1 MKPLSQS
8 SNQIQALT
16 SSQIVLDR
24 LIETTREAVIVV
36 DQDMR
41 IAACNDK
48 AVDAFSARVRP
59 VGKRLTELIR
69 DLGLHQAFVQAVRDD
84 RSSELRLELSTRE
97 RPKFDVHVA
106 QVRID
111 GKNYGIGF
119 FYDITKIERLES
131 IRQEFLSNIS
141 HELRT
146 PLTSILAFVETLENG
161 ALEDS
166 ENNLRFLGVIRRN
179 AERMSSLIADILELS
194 TIESGNTSIDKRP
207 IDLRDSIDNIFASL
221 AAKAAIREVS
231 LVNNIDR
238 GTTVLA
244 DPLRFEQM
252 MVNLIENAIK
262 FNRIG
267 GSVTLSS
274 ETDGEFDRISIADAG
289 EGILPE
295 HLSRIFE
302 RFYRVDRARSRELG
316 GTGLGLAIVKHL
328 ALLHGGRV
336 SVTSELSVGSTFVIE
351 IPAFNTPGD

>member
-1 MKPLSQS
+1 MRPLAQIPDD
-8 SNQIQALT
+8 NQHMT
-16 SSQIVLDR
+16 SSRVVLDR
-24 LIETTREAVIVV
+24 ILETTREAVIVV

-41 IAACNDK
+41 IAACNDN
-48 AVDAFSARVRP
+48 AVAAIAGGVRP
-59 VGKRLTELIR
+59 LGRRLTELIR
-69 DLGLHQAFVQAVRDD
+69 DLSLHQAFANAIRDD
-84 RSSELRLELSTRE
+84 KSSELRLELNTRE
-97 RPKFDVHVA
+97 RLRFDVHVA

-111 GKNYGIGF
+111 GRNYGVGF

-131 IRQEFLSNIS
+131 VRQEFLSNIS

-161 ALEDS
+161 ALEDA

-194 TIESGNTSIDKRP
+194 TIESGNTSVDKRR
-207 IDLRDSIDNIFASL
+207 IGLRESIDNIYASL

-231 LVNNIDR
+231 LINNVEAEHSIY
-238 GTTVLA
+238 A

-252 MVNLIENAIK
+252 LVNLIENAIK
-262 FNRIG
+262 FNRVS
-267 GSVTLSS
+267 GSVTLTS
-274 ETDGEFDRISIADAG
+274 ESNGNYDAILVTDTG
-289 EGILPE
+289 EGISSE

-328 ALLHGGRV
+328 ALLHGGEV
-336 SVTSELSVGSTFVIE
+336 SVSSELSVGTTFKIE
-351 IPAFNTPGD
+351 LPSR

>member
-1 MKPLSQS
+1 MRPLA
-8 SNQIQALT
+8 QIPVDDQQMT
-16 SSQIVLDR
+16 SSRVVLDR

-36 DQDMR
+36 DQDLR

-48 AVDAFSARVRP
+48 AVEAFAGGIRP
-59 VGKRLTELIR
+59 VGRRLTELLR
-69 DLGLHQAFVQAVRDD
+69 DLALHQAFVNAIRDD
-84 RSSELRLELSTRE
+84 KAAELRLELNTRE
-97 RPKFDVHVA
+97 RRRFDVHIA

-111 GKNYGIGF
+111 GRNFGVGF

-131 IRQEFLSNIS
+131 VRQEFLSNIS

-161 ALEDS
+161 ALEDA

-194 TIESGNTSIDKRP
+194 TIESGSASVDKRR
-207 IDLRDSIDNIFASL
+207 ISLRESIDNIYASL

-231 LVNNIDR
+231 LINNIESEHSIF
-238 GTTVLA
+238 A

-252 MVNLIENAIK
+252 LVNLIENAIK

-267 GSVTLSS
+267 GTVTLTSESKGNYEAISVTD
-274 ETDGEFDRISIADAG
+274 TG
-289 EGILPE
+289 EGISTE

-328 ALLHGGRV
+328 ALLHGGEVTV
-336 SVTSELSVGSTFVIE
+336 SSELSVGSTFKVE
-351 IPAFNTPGD
+351 LPSR

>member
-1 MKPLSQS
+1 MRPLAKIPADDQ
-8 SNQIQALT
+8 QMT
-16 SSQIVLDR
+16 SSRVVLDR

-36 DQDMR
+36 DQDLR

-48 AVDAFSARVRP
+48 AVEAFAGGIRP
-59 VGKRLTELIR
+59 VGRRLTELLR
-69 DLGLHQAFVQAVRDD
+69 DLALHQAFVNAIRDD
-84 RSSELRLELSTRE
+84 KAAELRLELNTRE
-97 RPKFDVHVA
+97 RRRFDVHIA

-111 GKNYGIGF
+111 GRNFGVGF

-131 IRQEFLSNIS
+131 VRQEFLSNIS

-161 ALEDS
+161 ALEDA

-194 TIESGNTSIDKRP
+194 TIESGSASVDKRR
-207 IDLRDSIDNIFASL
+207 ISLRESIDNIYASL

-231 LVNNIDR
+231 LINDIEPEHSIF
-238 GTTVLA
+238 A

-252 MVNLIENAIK
+252 LVNLIENAIK

-267 GSVTLSS
+267 GTVTLTSESKGNYDAISVTD
-274 ETDGEFDRISIADAG
+274 TG
-289 EGILPE
+289 EGISTE

-328 ALLHGGRV
+328 ALLHGGEVTV
-336 SVTSELSVGSTFVIE
+336 SSELSVGTTFKVE
-351 IPAFNTPGD
+351 LPSR